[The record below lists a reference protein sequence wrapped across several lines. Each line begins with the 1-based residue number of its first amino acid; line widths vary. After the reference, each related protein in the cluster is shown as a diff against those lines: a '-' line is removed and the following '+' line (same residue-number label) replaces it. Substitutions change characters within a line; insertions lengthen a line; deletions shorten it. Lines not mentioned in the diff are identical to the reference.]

1 MYAIIIRKG
10 LIEFIYFSIL
20 NNYVYFFDYNRIK
33 NVEQISTFETMSNEL
48 LMEIFEYFDLYS
60 LYFTFY
66 SLNYRFDSI
75 IYHSQVH
82 VNLNKINPL
91 YFTSFIGQ
99 FIHSNIEKGR
109 IRSLQSS
116 VPHQL
121 AVLVNDIVSD
131 NINVL
136 SFCH

>member
-1 MYAIIIRKG
+1 MKY
-10 LIEFIYFSIL
+10 
-20 NNYVYFFDYNRIK
+20 
-33 NVEQISTFETMSNEL
+33 VEQISTFETMSNEL
-48 LMEIFEYFDLYS
+48 VMEIFEYFDLYS
-60 LYFTFY
+60 LYLTFY
-66 SLNYRFDSI
+66 SLNYRLDSI

-99 FIHSNIEKGR
+99 FIQSNIEKGR

-131 NINVL
+131 NINV
-136 SFCH
+136 SFFSTLINIRL